1 MSSRNVDYKHVWQL
15 YCFLADTRLS
25 GSHLRLSIGFNNVY
39 EISVY
44 TKCREL
50 PFQSVYPIDVGGR
63 GQLVIGRLWDL
74 QRFKVRANY

>member
-1 MSSRNVDYKHVWQL
+1 MFGSYIAFGRHTLVW
-15 YCFLADTRLS
+15 F
-25 GSHLRLSIGFNNVY
+25 HLRLSIGFNNVY